1 VEKILKVNDT
11 TYILED
17 ERSVVIT
24 FKLEENILSMV
35 DEIVKKLGY
44 DYRSD
49 FIRDAIEKYI
59 NYLKSSSNNS
69 KMNINE

>member
-1 VEKILKVNDT
+1 VEKIVKVNDT

-49 FIRDAIEKYI
+49 FIRDANRE
-59 NYLKSSSNNS
+59 
-69 KMNINE
+69 NILS

>member
-1 VEKILKVNDT
+1 MEKIVKVNDT
-11 TYILED
+11 TYILEN

-24 FKLEENILSMV
+24 FKLEENNLSTV

-44 DYRSD
+44 EHRSD

-59 NYLKSSSNNS
+59 SYLKSSSNNS
-69 KMNINE
+69 KKDY

>member
-1 VEKILKVNDT
+1 VEKIVKVNDT

>member
-1 VEKILKVNDT
+1 VKVNDT

>member
-1 VEKILKVNDT
+1 MEKIVKVNDT

-17 ERSVVIT
+17 ERSVIIT

>member
-1 VEKILKVNDT
+1 MEKIVKVNDT

>member
-1 VEKILKVNDT
+1 MEKIVKVNET
-11 TYILED
+11 TYILEN

-35 DEIVKKLGY
+35 DEIVKNLGY
-44 DYRSD
+44 EYRSD

-59 NYLKSSSNNS
+59 NYLKSISNNS
-69 KMNINE
+69 KKNYQ

>member
-1 VEKILKVNDT
+1 MEKIVKVNDT

-24 FKLEENILSMV
+24 FKLEENFLNTV

-44 DYRSD
+44 ERRSD

-59 NYLKSSSNNS
+59 KYLKSSSSNN
-69 KMNINE
+69 NENY

>member
-1 VEKILKVNDT
+1 MEKIVKVNET

-35 DEIVKKLGY
+35 DEIVKNLGY
-44 DYRSD
+44 EHRSD

-59 NYLKSSSNNS
+59 NYLKSISNNS
-69 KMNINE
+69 EKNYQ